1 MILVIIGALF
11 IFVIPGLLITLNYF
25 NETKTLEKIALTV
38 ILSIVFVVFIG
49 ILLGFNE
56 FTFKLTGGLTKTNLW
71 VIYLVVCVGLLGRL
85 FWVRKFDKI

>member
-56 FTFKLTGGLTKTNLW
+56 FTFKLAGGLTKTNLW